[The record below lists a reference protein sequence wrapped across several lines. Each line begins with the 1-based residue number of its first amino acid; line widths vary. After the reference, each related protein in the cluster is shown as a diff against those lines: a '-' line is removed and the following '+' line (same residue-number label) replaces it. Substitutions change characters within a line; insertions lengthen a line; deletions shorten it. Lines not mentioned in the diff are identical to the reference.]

1 MNKKKIILIISILI
15 IIILIGV
22 FFFYKNSL
30 VKEKPINETKEEVNN
45 INIEEIEIKK
55 GSIIGTLS
63 IPAININNVNVCES
77 VDLDVLSNSIGHFEN
92 TNLFEGNV
100 GLASHNS
107 GTNANYFKD
116 LYKLKKGDE
125 IIYKSR
131 YGTITYIVESI
142 SQIDS
147 YDWSYLESTQDNR
160 ITLITCISGKPNLR
174 LCVQGVEKT

>member
-1 MNKKKIILIISILI
+1 M
-15 IIILIGV
+15 
-22 FFFYKNSL
+22 
-30 VKEKPINETKEEVNN
+30 
-45 INIEEIEIKK
+45 
-55 GSIIGTLS
+55 
-63 IPAININNVNVCES
+63 
-77 VDLDVLSNSIGHFEN
+77 LSNAIGHFEN

-100 GLASHNS
+100 RLASHNS
-107 GTNANYFKD
+107 DTNAKYFKD